1 VGYLMNKCMRKTNH
15 KTNLNEV
22 AGALPA
28 AWRSVVIGQA
38 GGANVNMGQMS
49 AGLCYQSGRADP
61 GPRALVP
68 DISTP
73 GLTRPPS
80 LG

>member
-38 GGANVNMGQMS
+38 GGANIKS
-49 AGLCYQSGRADP
+49 AAYGLRD
-61 GPRALVP
+61 VP
-68 DISTP
+68 Q
-73 GLTRPPS
+73 
-80 LG
+80 